1 VQRAAISQKD
11 SEIVALQAQLTE
23 LAVSVASQVQQ
34 AVTRREEELRH
45 EILEYEQLAELRF
58 ERRGEEVMEAMRL
71 REAELFEAWQRHEV
85 ALRAAWQAEM
95 EEHWRAEEEKLQRM
109 KTEIEEQART
119 VEESQQKGT
128 VYLC

>member
-1 VQRAAISQKD
+1 MQRAAISQKD

-119 VEESQQKGT
+119 VKESQQKGT